1 VGPNDETVIRNNLA
15 IAFGGGVEGFW
26 RAVIL
31 KAAAGD
37 AKSMEMV
44 TTELALFP
52 SLNIARLTSISQGG
66 RLVKA
71 DCIVQAVAAGELSPD
86 VGINLINALTSVVR
100 IIEHDELVNRLE
112 ELEQRLAN
120 GA

>member
-1 VGPNDETVIRNNLA
+1 
-15 IAFGGGVEGFW
+15 
-26 RAVIL
+26 
-31 KAAAGD
+31 
-37 AKSMEMV
+37 MEMV
-44 TTELALFP
+44 ANRISPVPKSEYRAVNF
-52 SLNIARLTSISQGG
+52 NLTG
-66 RLVKA
+66 RTLSEKA